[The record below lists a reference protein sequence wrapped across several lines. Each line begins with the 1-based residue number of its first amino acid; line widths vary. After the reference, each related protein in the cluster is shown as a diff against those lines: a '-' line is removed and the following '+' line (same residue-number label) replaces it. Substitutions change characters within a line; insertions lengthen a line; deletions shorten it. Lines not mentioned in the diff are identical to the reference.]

1 MGVVKAGVVAGA
13 EYKAP
18 VTPFLCAGD
27 RARLEMDLDLLKSS
41 LDVLGTWD
49 DKIVDVSYYT
59 CGIYCE
65 CHYIWGDIVDSKN
78 LICTCARVHRHMHIY
93 VYLQLY
99 KTGGKIR
106 VQCTMSCGLYYTP

>member
-41 LDVLGTWD
+41 LDVLGTWND
-49 DKIVDVSYYT
+49 NIVEV
-59 CGIYCE
+59 CKL
-65 CHYIWGDIVDSKN
+65 HKN
-78 LICTCARVHRHMHIY
+78 ICTCIHIHVPIY
-93 VYLQLY
+93 YDCECGCIWIYMYIIQCACMYILR
-99 KTGGKIR
+99 TGYI
-106 VQCTMSCGLYYTP
+106 